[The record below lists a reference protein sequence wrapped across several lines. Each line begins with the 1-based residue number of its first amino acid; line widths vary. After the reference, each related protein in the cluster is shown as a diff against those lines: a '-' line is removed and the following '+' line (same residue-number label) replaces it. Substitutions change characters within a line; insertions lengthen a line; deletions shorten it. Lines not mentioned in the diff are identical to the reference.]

1 MRINRVSADVSR
13 RMRAVSRQDTAAEIE
28 LQKTLRREHVGF
40 ETHVQI
46 LGCRPDVVL
55 RSSRIAVFVDGDFW
69 HGRLLV
75 ECGMR
80 ALRRSF
86 RKECQAFWV
95 AKIVRNAARDRTQTC
110 RLRRHGW
117 CVIRVWER
125 EILKDPV
132 AAALIVVNRAVE
144 RRQSL
149 RRLGGS

>member
-1 MRINRVSADVSR
+1 MPINRVSADVSR
-13 RMRAVSRQDTAAEIE
+13 RMRAVLRQDTAAEIV
-28 LQKTLRREHVGF
+28 LQNALRREHVGF

-75 ECGMR
+75 ERGVR

-86 RKECQAFWV
+86 RKESQVFWI
-95 AKIVRNAARDRTQTC
+95 AKIARNVARDRTQTF

-132 AAALIVVNRAVE
+132 TAALTVAKRAVE
-144 RRQSL
+144 RRHRL
-149 RRLGGS
+149 RRSGGS

>member
-1 MRINRVSADVSR
+1 MPINRASADVSR
-13 RMRAVSRQDTAAEIE
+13 RMRAVPREDTAAEMG
-28 LQKTLRREHVGF
+28 LQNSLRHEHVRF

-55 RSSRIAVFVDGDFW
+55 RSSRIALFVDGDFW

-75 ECGMR
+75 ERGMR

-86 RKECQAFWV
+86 RKESQAFWI
-95 AKIVRNAARDRTQTC
+95 AKIARNAARDRTQTC

-132 AAALIVVNRAVE
+132 AAALIVAKRAVE
-144 RRQSL
+144 RRQRL
-149 RRLGGS
+149 RRLGDS